1 MMSRMHCVAK
11 KVMGLC
17 GKSEQELKSATSFE
31 VNAAFER
38 AQAALQDNLS
48 EDMSFSYFY
57 QKYI

>member
-1 MMSRMHCVAK
+1 MLSRMHCVAK
-11 KVMGLC
+11 KVMSLC

-31 VNAAFER
+31 VNAFER